1 MAMLAG
7 KTVLITGGASG
18 IGRAWAEAFLRDSSP
33 PTVICCDIDEAG
45 LAEVGAQGALTLRT
59 DVTDAAQVKRMIEFA
74 VSETG
79 RLDVLYNNAGVGF
92 HTRVERVF
100 DGEFE
105 QHVAIHLFATVNAMR
120 HSIPI
125 MRAQGSGRIIN
136 TCSRNAE
143 GVAIGASAYAAAKA
157 GIWALTRTA
166 AIEAAS
172 RGDDILINC
181 LIPGPTNTGIWGADQ
196 PQLQPPE
203 ATVPTA
209 RLLATLPTGSPISG
223 KTYWDEKEYILFEN
237 NSAVVEEALAGARAN
252 ARPKL

>member
-92 HTRVERVF
+92 HTRVERVS

-172 RGDDILINC
+172 RHSDQLLDPGSNEHWNLGRGPATAPAPRGDCAN
-181 LIPGPTNTGIWGADQ
+181 GA
-196 PQLQPPE
+196 
-203 ATVPTA
+203 AA
-209 RLLATLPTGSPISG
+209 RNAPHWLPYLWEDLLGRKRVHPL
-223 KTYWDEKEYILFEN
+223 
-237 NSAVVEEALAGARAN
+237 
-252 ARPKL
+252 